1 MSRYSDRE
9 EAFRIAAEKMREKRE
24 KEEREDKEFY
34 ERITSG
40 FPWFIFKSVVVFC
53 TLLALVTTY
62 DYFVD
67 GPSKKLTDKDWK
79 IDRNWEWTW
88 HKILDVKGYMF
99 APELGNWS
107 DRVENSL
114 ELTYSPI
121 FRTGKKLSYLVEIE
135 KSVRVKQVEIRQR
148 SIFTWFPV
156 FQIFLLIPLITFI
169 LKRQNS
175 MFNFAR
181 VASLVFVFP
190 GSLMVIYFT
199 LM

>member
-24 KEEREDKEFY
+24 KEEREDREFY

-67 GPSKKLTDKDWK
+67 GPSKKLSENDWK

-99 APELGNWS
+99 APESGNWS
-107 DRVENSL
+107 DRIENSL
-114 ELTYSPI
+114 ELTYTPI
-121 FRTGKKLSYLVEIE
+121 FQTGKKLSYSMNVDKVGI
-135 KSVRVKQVEIRQR
+135 VRQVEIRQR
-148 SIFTWFPV
+148 SIFTWFPA
-156 FQIFLLIPLITFI
+156 FQVFLLIPLITFI
-169 LKRQNS
+169 L
-175 MFNFAR
+175 
-181 VASLVFVFP
+181 
-190 GSLMVIYFT
+190 
-199 LM
+199 